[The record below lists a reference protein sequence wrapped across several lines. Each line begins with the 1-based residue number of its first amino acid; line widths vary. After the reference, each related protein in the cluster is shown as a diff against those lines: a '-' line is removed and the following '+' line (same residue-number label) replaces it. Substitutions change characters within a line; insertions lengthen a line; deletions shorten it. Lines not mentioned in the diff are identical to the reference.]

1 MKVIQIGEHGVRAIK
16 LPPVELEPGA
26 LTEKP
31 RQRISVKDIR
41 LDGSDQTA
49 WHEYEIP
56 KELEIL
62 QSRTPAKIRIII
74 QGTLEERRATRLSK
88 LPAPVRKSPPV
99 DAPPKVAG
107 SSLKGS
113 ERHTGSTSSDRT
125 QSFDLSLKSTTSL
138 GSSTVGMDSNN
149 SLDRKAAEA
158 NSQPTNTR
166 LRKCREKPSAAH
178 GLLKMLRNPLRNP
191 REILGAPG
199 MEPEPSTYDC
209 TSCFDK
215 VPKSKA
221 IGVPCQ
227 HRYCAIC
234 FSQLITTALQNE
246 NSFPP
251 KCCLQEIPRRVLK
264 KHLRAKEVA
273 VFDDKA
279 LEYAVAIGSRYY
291 CARPKCSKWIDTT
304 KARTRNGALRCP
316 HCSYRMCTI
325 CRGPVHPVDQD
336 CPQDFG
342 LNSTLEQAK
351 RAGWQRCY
359 KCRAYTCGAKWQTC
373 SCTED
378 DQARRTRQILQIQ
391 HSVEAETRAEDD
403 AEEQEIRAAIAAVRK
418 AENRAARI
426 QRRAERRREKLKLE
440 EERQRVQNIAH
451 YYSRLRIIMAGIQ
464 STQNETLT
472 QRHACEM
479 DDLEAREITL
489 ALGGGRGGDLDKA
502 DDVDDGIERTEI
514 KSTMDT
520 KEKQRQFD
528 ILTAE
533 ARKVKRRQWAE
544 WKWMGILNEERLRM
558 LEDDERRMVANGSEI
573 GGVGLGSDEEAEV
586 KAEDGTE
593 WWMMPGASGWL

>member
-1 MKVIQIGEHGVRAIK
+1 MEAADKKSSTRSKTIPDDAPCQHDQAPNIQRSDVYLDILPSRLSTQKGASSSADKPRNLPLRDHRPHCSSSASLRPTAVSRAIK

-26 LTEKP
+26 VTENP

-41 LDGSDQTA
+41 IAGSDQTA

-62 QSRTPAKIRIII
+62 QSRTPAKIRRII

-88 LPAPVRKSPPV
+88 LPAPVSKSPPV

-107 SSLKGS
+107 SSLRGS
-113 ERHTGSTSSDRT
+113 ERHTGSTSSDRA

-138 GSSTVGMDSNN
+138 GSSTVGTDSYN

-178 GLLKMLRNPLRNP
+178 GLLKMLRNPK
-191 REILGAPG
+191 EILSAPG
-199 MEPEPSTYDC
+199 MEPEPSAYDC

-264 KHLRAKEVA
+264 KHLRAKELA

-304 KARTRNGALRCP
+304 KARSRNGALRCP

-359 KCRAYTCGAKWQTC
+359 KCRALVELDTGCRHITCKC
-373 SCTED
+373 
-378 DQARRTRQILQIQ
+378 
-391 HSVEAETRAEDD
+391 RAEFWCVYYP
-403 AEEQEIRAAIAAVRK
+403 ELPRRK
-418 AENRAARI
+418 T
-426 QRRAERRREKLKLE
+426 
-440 EERQRVQNIAH
+440 
-451 YYSRLRIIMAGIQ
+451 M
-464 STQNETLT
+464 
-472 QRHACEM
+472 
-479 DDLEAREITL
+479 L
-489 ALGGGRGGDLDKA
+489 A
-502 DDVDDGIERTEI
+502 
-514 KSTMDT
+514 
-520 KEKQRQFD
+520 
-528 ILTAE
+528 
-533 ARKVKRRQWAE
+533 
-544 WKWMGILNEERLRM
+544 N
-558 LEDDERRMVANGSEI
+558 
-573 GGVGLGSDEEAEV
+573 
-586 KAEDGTE
+586 
-593 WWMMPGASGWL
+593 